1 MVFRLE
7 LPDIQPLLEDKNV
20 QIRQQIEYSTTV
32 TGRPLPEIQ
41 WLKNQKPLT
50 ASPPHIQIE
59 TTQDEVIK
67 TILRIDNIQ
76 SDDDATYTIR
86 VKNRAGPKESSSKLN
101 VIAKL
106 TFLKPFKDEN
116 VIQGQ
121 PIIYQ
126 CQIEAIPKPKV
137 TFYLNDQE
145 LKSAG
150 KIKIESKG
158 DLHTLSFSKV
168 DLIDSGTIKA
178 IADNG
183 LDKEEISAKLNVCL
197 KPSLV
202 GKPTDAQVSIG
213 QPARLQCGFTGLPMP
228 ELKWS
233 RVDGQPLNEGIEIAN
248 DENQGIAALVF
259 NTTTMA
265 DKGAYLVKATNVVG
279 TVEQKVNL
287 DVKGLHLVF
296 VFLV

>member
-1 MVFRLE
+1 M
-7 LPDIQPLLEDKNV
+7 LEDKNT
-20 QIRQQIEYSTTV
+20 QIRQQIEYSTTI

-50 ASPPHIQIE
+50 VAAPHIQIE

-67 TILRIDNIQ
+67 TLLRIDNIQ

-86 VKNRAGPKESSSKLN
+86 VKNRAGQKESSSKLT
-101 VIAKL
+101 VLAKL
-106 TFLKPFKDEN
+106 SFLKAFKDEN

-121 PIIYQ
+121 PITYQ

-150 KIKIESKG
+150 KIKVESKG
-158 DLHTLSFSKV
+158 DVHTLSFSKV
-168 DLIDSGTIKA
+168 DLIDSGIIKA

-183 LDKEEISAKLNVCL
+183 LDKEEITAKLNVCI

-213 QPARLQCGFTGLPMP
+213 QSARLQCGFTGLPMS

-233 RVDGQPLNEGIEIAN
+233 RVDGQPLNEGIEIVN

-259 NTTTMA
+259 KTTTMA

-279 TVEQKVNL
+279 SVEQKVNL
-287 DVKGLHLVF
+287 DVKGKHC
-296 VFLV
+296 

>member
-1 MVFRLE
+1 L
-7 LPDIQPLLEDKNV
+7 QDKDTQV
-20 QIRQQIEYSTTV
+20 RQQIEYSTTI
-32 TGRPLPEIQ
+32 TGRPVPEIQ

-59 TTQDEVIK
+59 TTEGDVIK
-67 TILRIDNIQ
+67 TTLRIENIQ
-76 SDDDATYTIR
+76 SDDDGTYTIR
-86 VKNRAGPKESSSKLN
+86 AKNRAGQKESTSKLN
-101 VIAKL
+101 VLAKL
-106 TFLKPFKDEN
+106 TFIKTFKDEN

-121 PIIYQ
+121 PITFQ
-126 CQIEAIPKPKV
+126 CQIEAIPKPKI

-158 DLHTLSFSKV
+158 DLYTLSFSKV
-168 DLIDSGTIKA
+168 DLVDSGIIKA
-178 IADNG
+178 VADNG
-183 LDKEEISAKLNVCL
+183 LDKEETSAKLNVCL
-197 KPSLV
+197 KPTLV

-213 QPARLQCGFTGLPMP
+213 QPARLQCAFTGLPMP
-228 ELKWS
+228 ELRWS

-259 NTTTMA
+259 NTTAMT

-279 TVEQKVNL
+279 TVEQKLNL
-287 DVKGLHLVF
+287 DVKGITIYSTYNFHT
-296 VFLV
+296 FLFRNQTNNYS

>member
-1 MVFRLE
+1 
-7 LPDIQPLLEDKNV
+7 LEDKNIQV
-20 QIRQQIEYSTTV
+20 RQQIEYSTTI

-41 WLKNQKPLT
+41 WLKNQKPLN

-59 TTQDEVIK
+59 TTEDGGIK
-67 TILRIDNIQ
+67 TVLRIENIQ
-76 SDDDATYTIR
+76 SDDDSTYTIR
-86 VKNRAGPKESSSKLN
+86 AKNRAGQKESTSKLN
-101 VIAKL
+101 VLAKL
-106 TFLKPFKDEN
+106 TFIKKLKDEN

-121 PIIYQ
+121 PIIFQ
-126 CQIEAIPKPKV
+126 CQIEAIPKPKI

-145 LKSAG
+145 LKSTG

-168 DLIDSGTIKA
+168 DLIDSGIIKA

-183 LDKEEISAKLNVCL
+183 LDKEEITAKLNVCL

-213 QPARLQCGFTGLPMP
+213 QPARIQCGFTGLPMP

-259 NTTTMA
+259 NTTTMT

-279 TVEQKVNL
+279 TVEQKINL
-287 DVKGLHLVF
+287 DVKG
-296 VFLV
+296 